1 MFARLAVVL
10 AAPLVLALAACGGGG
25 LSGAAAIY
33 SDAGEAMAASGSYH
47 VVVDGFDAGEPFAIE
62 YDLVGSDTFQTSFA
76 MIGPDGPINFNVIGI
91 DGQIYQQFSD
101 FSEDWFI
108 APEGEFADLADI
120 WAFFTAL
127 TTEASDLKYLGEE
140 DISGIATYHLEGT
153 LGREVIELIDTESS
167 LPESITV
174 ELWVG
179 KDDSLLHRTL
189 FAPDIPDETR
199 TLTFSDFDA
208 VSVQAPADPRSLAE
222 LEEMFVGEE
231 FEDPADVQ
239 EPTPGFS
246 QEQLDCLRRG
256 LGDEAFDE
264 LIPATRAPTEEEEKA
279 ITECFFE

>member
-1 MFARLAVVL
+1 
-10 AAPLVLALAACGGGG
+10 
-25 LSGAAAIY
+25 
-33 SDAGEAMAASGSYH
+33 MAASGSYH

-120 WAFFTAL
+120 WVFLTAL
-127 TTEASDLKYLGEE
+127 TTEASDLIYLGEG
-140 DISGIATYHLEGT
+140 DVDGVATYHLEGT
-153 LGREVIELIDTESS
+153 LAREVLELIETENSF
-167 LPESITV
+167 PESITV

-189 FAPDIPDETR
+189 FAPDIPDETV
-199 TLTFSDFDA
+199 TLAFSRFDA
-208 VSVQAPADPRSLAE
+208 VSVEAPADPRSLAD
-222 LEEMFVGEE
+222 LEEVYVNGF
-231 FEDPADVQ
+231 PA
-239 EPTPGFS
+239 TPGS
-246 QEQLDCLRRG
+246 VQQAIPSLTPDEQDCLRRV

-264 LIPATRAPTEEEEKA
+264 FASGTRVPTVEEKIA
-279 ITECFFE
+279 SEECAPE